1 MFSVFICVVELG
13 LRYTLVQLAE
23 TTSVMF
29 SQPRRPLP
37 ATPDLASAQQQ
48 YFNNYGYTSADIYAA
63 SSPFLPPAPYPHYAS
78 QSQPAREEGAAS
90 LPGGT
95 LLHKGFYDLLAL
107 IPSTTTAS
115 RFLWGPQ
122 QNEEEPMVAGPKYE
136 NISPRSPTRPGPTS
150 PASPA
155 SPNASPR
162 KGRRLSKDMV
172 SKPMNF
178 V

>member
-1 MFSVFICVVELG
+1 M
-13 LRYTLVQLAE
+13 Y
-23 TTSVMF
+23 
-29 SQPRRPLP
+29 SQSRPLP
-37 ATPDLASAQQQ
+37 ATPDLAVGQQL
-48 YFNNYGYTSADIYAA
+48 FNTNYYDGVPKSSADIYAA
-63 SSPFLPPAPYPHYAS
+63 SAPYLPPAPYPQYAV
-78 QSQPAREEGAAS
+78 QSSPVREDEPAS

-107 IPSTTTAS
+107 TAS
-115 RFLWGPQ
+115 RLLWGQ
-122 QNEEEPMVAGPKYE
+122 QQQKNEELVAGPRYE
-136 NISPRSPTRPGPTS
+136 HVSPQSPARRGPGPLPT
-150 PASPA
+150 AV